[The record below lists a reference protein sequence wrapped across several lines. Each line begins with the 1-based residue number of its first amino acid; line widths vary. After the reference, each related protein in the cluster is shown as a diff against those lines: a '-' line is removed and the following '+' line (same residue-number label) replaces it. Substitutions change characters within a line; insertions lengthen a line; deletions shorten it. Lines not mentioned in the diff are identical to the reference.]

1 MEAVAVA
8 LFLAVAN
15 KAIIDYL
22 VAPVRQKWP
31 DFDMWWLVYVALLTG
46 GLIGWLSQV
55 NVFVAYMPDAL
66 VGRILS
72 SILVGGGSSLIH
84 DVFKKP

>member
-1 MEAVAVA
+1 MEALAIV

-31 DFDMWWLVYVALLTG
+31 DIDLWFLVYVALATG
-46 GLIGWLSQV
+46 GLIGWLSQA
-55 NVFVAYMPDAL
+55 NVFAAYMPDPL
-66 VGRILS
+66 VGRILT
-72 SILVGGGSSLIH
+72 SIVVGGGSSLIH
-84 DVFKKP
+84 DIFKKP

>member
-1 MEAVAVA
+1 MEALAIV

-31 DFDMWWLVYVALLTG
+31 DIDLWFLVYVALATG
-46 GLIGWLSQV
+46 GLIGWLSGA
-55 NVFVAYMPDAL
+55 NVFAPYMPDPF
-66 VGRILS
+66 VGRVLT

-84 DVFKKP
+84 DIFKKP

>member
-22 VAPVRQKWP
+22 VAPVRQRWP
-31 DFDMWWLVYVALLTG
+31 DFDMWWLVYVALATG
-46 GLIGWLSQV
+46 GGYRLAIPS
-55 NVFVAYMPDAL
+55 
-66 VGRILS
+66 
-72 SILVGGGSSLIH
+72 
-84 DVFKKP
+84 

>member
-22 VAPVRQKWP
+22 VAPIREKKP
-31 DFDMWWLVYVALLTG
+31 DFDLWFLVYVALATG
-46 GLIGWLSQV
+46 GLIGWLSEA
-55 NVFVAYMPDAL
+55 NVFVDYMPDPF
-66 VGRILS
+66 VGRVLT

-84 DVFKKP
+84 DVFGKS